1 MADERVI
8 VLAEDD
14 EDDYLL
20 SVEALQRVS
29 PSTTL
34 VRVCDGEQL
43 LDHLRRSVS
52 HGGGAASHAAVVM
65 LDLNMPKIDGRQAL
79 RAIKSDPE
87 LRRLPTV
94 VFTTSQAREDIEG
107 AYDCG
112 VNSYIRKPCSFE
124 GFVGVMKEICAYWF
138 SVVELPTS

>member
-20 SVEALQRVS
+20 SVEALQRVD
-29 PSTTL
+29 PAMTL
-34 VRVCDGEQL
+34 VRVRDGEQL
-43 LDHLRRSVS
+43 LDHLRGGSS
-52 HGGGAASHAAVVM
+52 HGGGVTSHAGAVVM

-94 VFTTSQAREDIEG
+94 VFTTSQAREDIER

-112 VNSYIRKPCSFE
+112 VNSYIRKPDSFD

-138 SVVELPTS
+138 STVELPL